1 MSSTSGLLL
10 DTHTLIW
17 WCLDSPELG
26 KAAKKAIAR
35 GEQVIWVSAVTGW
48 EMATQHRLG
57 KLPEA
62 DGILQNLDAYLRQSR
77 FQVLPVSMAHSV
89 AAGALPGPHRDPF
102 DRMLMAQ
109 AQLEKLTVVTLD
121 GVFNEYGL
129 SVIW

>member
-62 DGILQNLDAYLRQSR
+62 DGILQNLAFKYCLFPWLIQ
-77 FQVLPVSMAHSV
+77 
-89 AAGALPGPHRDPF
+89 
-102 DRMLMAQ
+102 
-109 AQLEKLTVVTLD
+109 
-121 GVFNEYGL
+121 
-129 SVIW
+129 